1 MMVQS
6 FISYNIILLLFY
18 LLVLIA
24 NKKYRLLLPSTI
36 HTFTWSITSVFMFLE
51 LEGIMGD
58 NIIPSQYSIVA
69 EYIFYMIIASI
80 VGFQLA
86 HLFKRSSFSKNDG
99 IPVDIIDQILKKFR
113 FILYICLI
121 VGILQVAF
129 LVSLGGFESIGDYR
143 LLAVTAKRTGY
154 GAIAQQLS
162 GHMAILGGFYLS
174 LLGYKHSKLGINIK
188 EFIKIATCVA
198 ATNMAI
204 AGRVWI
210 LTTTLPYIIAYFY
223 GLKTSRQSLRRLS
236 YKQDF
241 KKMLTIGVIFFTVFS
256 SFGLI
261 RNEETAEGDNKV
273 KVFFDK
279 FLYYTDGPKMANM
292 VMKQYPPDTYELE
305 YGQAEFLSKWIPSTM
320 TNKFTSSIEDSPSL
334 LATVKSTIPPLYYD
348 WGYTGGIIMWGI
360 YAFILE
366 LICLSLLKRNTIL
379 SLLLFVQFTKLLFE
393 SPIGNIFVYA
403 IPAFQWLI
411 IIYLIKNYIFKGI
424 PNINKYI

>member
-1 MMVQS
+1 
-6 FISYNIILLLFY
+6 
-18 LLVLIA
+18 
-24 NKKYRLLLPSTI
+24 
-36 HTFTWSITSVFMFLE
+36 
-51 LEGIMGD
+51 
-58 NIIPSQYSIVA
+58 
-69 EYIFYMIIASI
+69 
-80 VGFQLA
+80 
-86 HLFKRSSFSKNDG
+86 
-99 IPVDIIDQILKKFR
+99 
-113 FILYICLI
+113 
-121 VGILQVAF
+121 
-129 LVSLGGFESIGDYR
+129 
-143 LLAVTAKRTGY
+143 
-154 GAIAQQLS
+154 
-162 GHMAILGGFYLS
+162 
-174 LLGYKHSKLGINIK
+174 
-188 EFIKIATCVA
+188 
-198 ATNMAI
+198 
-204 AGRVWI
+204 
-210 LTTTLPYIIAYFY
+210 
-223 GLKTSRQSLRRLS
+223 
-236 YKQDF
+236 
-241 KKMLTIGVIFFTVFS
+241 MLTIGVIFFTVFS

-366 LICLSLLKRNTIL
+366 FICLSLLKRNTIL